1 MYLFSS
7 HFAYSHMLWFA
18 KYYLYV
24 YVSCEES
31 SATKYISCN
40 KKVDHI
46 QCNRLVTQTL
56 IWMYYCC
63 YIFVIWHVCI
73 TYNSTNGLCYYQ
85 TSFHMWVCCCP
96 FIPLVEGGWFWTRYL
111 ALVSQFGVSFFFF
124 FFLSLVS
131 FANIPLCI
139 PVIADHDHSRIV
151 LLVCK
156 LSDLS

>member
-1 MYLFSS
+1 MYVSLETDHLFLRSFSEFHIKCLIYIDYTPSS

-73 TYNSTNGLCYYQ
+73 TYNSTKRTLLLPN
-85 TSFHMWVCCCP
+85 
-96 FIPLVEGGWFWTRYL
+96 
-111 ALVSQFGVSFFFF
+111 FF
-124 FFLSLVS
+124 SYV
-131 FANIPLCI
+131 
-139 PVIADHDHSRIV
+139 RV
-151 LLVCK
+151 LLSIHSIGRGWLV
-156 LSDLS
+156 LDNVI

>member
-1 MYLFSS
+1 MAVTLNISTSCNIISPFFRNWPLIFCGPLHITFHIKSLIYIYYVPSS

-73 TYNSTNGLCYYQ
+73 TYNSTKRTLLLPNFFSY
-85 TSFHMWVCCCP
+85 
-96 FIPLVEGGWFWTRYL
+96 
-111 ALVSQFGVSFFFF
+111 VS
-124 FFLSLVS
+124 
-131 FANIPLCI
+131 
-139 PVIADHDHSRIV
+139 V
-151 LLVCK
+151 LLSIHSIGRGWLV
-156 LSDLS
+156 LDNVI